1 MQCFG
6 KPRALTHS
14 AEGDDE
20 VDDGREERGLRIH
33 RGLAVGVAVALAVA
47 GCGSSSSSSTGG
59 AGAAK
64 RAASGHGK
72 LSVLY
77 AGSLVNMMEHD
88 LGPAFAAATHYSYEG
103 LGAGSTELVAQIKS
117 KVRVGDVF
125 ISASPEANDGLE
137 GSANGDWVS
146 WYAAFAKAPLV
157 LGYNPHSSFATQF
170 RTKPWFKV
178 ISEPGIRVGVTDPK
192 LDPKGKLTVEAMDEA
207 ATKLGMPELKSLL
220 PKFSVFPEEDLVGR
234 LEAGQLDAGFFYS
247 NEAEEQHIPT
257 VPLAPVAASATYT
270 VTILKGAPNP
280 AGAEAFVSYL
290 LGLTGRA
297 TLQRHGL
304 TVLSPTLNGSATALP
319 AGLRSLLVGG

>member
-1 MQCFG
+1 LAGQE
-6 KPRALTHS
+6 ALTLG

-20 VDDGREERGLRIH
+20 VDDGREERALMIH
-33 RGLAVGVAVALAVA
+33 RGFAVGVAVALVVA

-64 RAASGHGK
+64 PAASGHGK

-125 ISASPEANDGLE
+125 ISASPKANDGLE

-146 WYAAFAKAPLV
+146 WYATFAKAPLV
-157 LGYNPHSSFATQF
+157 IGYNPHSSFAAQF
-170 RTKPWFKV
+170 RTKPWYKV
-178 ISEPGIRVGVTDPK
+178 ITEPGIRVGVTDPK

-207 ATKLGMPELKSLL
+207 AAKLGMPELKSLL

-247 NEAEEQHIPT
+247 NEAKEQHIPT
-257 VPLAPVAASATYT
+257 VAIAPVAASATYT

-290 LGLTGRA
+290 LGPTGRA